1 MVLSGLSVPYNRRM
15 DASEKPPVP
24 FVRLLALPALFVC
37 TFGAS
42 TMILMRIVPGPLKEL
57 DFMVI
62 GTVSV
67 MIGLLVVFLMV
78 IKSAKSGDLFFKRR
92 DGAAPTLP
100 PRSKGTSMLNLN

>member
-1 MVLSGLSVPYNRRM
+1 
-15 DASEKPPVP
+15 
-24 FVRLLALPALFVC
+24 
-37 TFGAS
+37 
-42 TMILMRIVPGPLKEL
+42 MILMRIVPGPLKEL

-92 DGAAPTLP
+92 DGVAHSPSK
-100 PRSKGTSMLNLN
+100 SKGTSMLNLN